1 MNIIVATISYKEEVQ
16 NKPILDMCIYWEP
29 SFIITF
35 FDDDHSQNTKVGVYN
50 TSSDG
55 FSTTL
60 SSASGAEAG
69 MSFAEKQSH
78 TDVGKNSLFHGK
90 SLFVI
95 ASSNS

>member
-1 MNIIVATISYKEEVQ
+1 
-16 NKPILDMCIYWEP
+16 MCIYWEP